1 MIKSSLKS
9 PSERARSPTLNTIL
23 MVEDALKQSMHKP
36 LSFAELKKKLPKQ
49 VMHQTLKIIL
59 HYLWKSGKIS
69 YTPKIQW
76 VHVEPEHVKEH
87 SQPHYI
93 G

>member
-1 MIKSSLKS
+1 MTQNN
-9 PSERARSPTLNTIL
+9 PSEHARSPTLSTIL
-23 MVEDALKQSMHKP
+23 MVEDVLKQNTHKP

-49 VMHQTLKIIL
+49 VMHQTLQVII

-76 VHVEPEHVKEH
+76 IHVEPEHTKDH
-87 SQPHYI
+87 SHPHYI